1 MSPRAAWRLET
12 LGFMA
17 VYEYAAGKADWG
29 AYGLPLEGTVTS
41 VSTIQQIARKDVPTC
56 RLDEPIAHVR
66 ARIGAGTT
74 CFVLTEEGIVLGRL
88 DQKELAG
95 DPAATAGAV
104 MRPGPSTFRPNVSV
118 IEMLEYMHENAL
130 DTATV
135 TKSDGTL
142 VGLVLRKDAE
152 RAAAAVP
159 KRGPRRGLR

>member
-1 MSPRAAWRLET
+1 M
-12 LGFMA
+12 
-17 VYEYAAGKADWG
+17 YEYAAGKADWG

-66 ARIGAGTT
+66 ARLGAWTT

-104 MRPGPSTFRPNVSV
+104 MRPGPSTFRPNTMRCSFTTMQVPQSPADWRATPTASSRPQV
-118 IEMLEYMHENAL
+118 GTSARAMSLSRTAL
-130 DTATV
+130 
-135 TKSDGTL
+135 
-142 VGLVLRKDAE
+142 
-152 RAAAAVP
+152 AAVP
-159 KRGPRRGLR
+159 SRGSPYAPQSAFPAEYS